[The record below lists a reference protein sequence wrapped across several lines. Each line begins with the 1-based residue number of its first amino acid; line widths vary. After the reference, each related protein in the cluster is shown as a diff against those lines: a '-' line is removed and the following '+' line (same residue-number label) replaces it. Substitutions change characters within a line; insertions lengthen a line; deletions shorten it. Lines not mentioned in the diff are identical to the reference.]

1 MGRREYLT
9 SEIHPIQNSCFGKCF
24 SEWVNRDKNT
34 VRPNG
39 FECVILTIVSMIFL
53 NESFIWGKKKLSNKM
68 VVLLDKWK
76 EESEGKVIDKIL
88 KLPFTWKILLKI
100 PCLVTNFCYLVCDRM
115 SCYVFDLKSDKWLS
129 LPWEYSW

>member
-1 MGRREYLT
+1 
-9 SEIHPIQNSCFGKCF
+9 
-24 SEWVNRDKNT
+24 
-34 VRPNG
+34 
-39 FECVILTIVSMIFL
+39 
-53 NESFIWGKKKLSNKM
+53 M

-100 PCLVTNFCYLVCDRM
+100 PRLVTNFCYLVCDRM